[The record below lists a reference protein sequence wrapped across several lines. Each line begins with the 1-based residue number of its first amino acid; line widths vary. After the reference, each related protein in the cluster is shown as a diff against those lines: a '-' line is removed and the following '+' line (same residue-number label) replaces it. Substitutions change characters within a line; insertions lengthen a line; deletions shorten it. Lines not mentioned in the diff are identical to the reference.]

1 MAISSIHIENGKP
14 GYFAHNSREAE
25 TKNSIFTDEKN
36 YCSCSKDEAFK
47 IYRTELRKR
56 KETYINNTKQKFQA
70 KTVTHLSAILNFN
83 KEHTPAD
90 IKKVCDHL
98 EKILDTKVIQ
108 YSMHRDEGHTIE
120 KNSEDIHNKLY
131 ETIDIKNYHAHIEF
145 MGINSKGKSLK
156 QKIDKP
162 FLKKLQTDV
171 AKILNMKRGQESG
184 YSKEEYKKIQEQLE
198 PIASYPSKKAYNN
211 AFNKVAKELGYIK
224 ERKKPAKRLDTY
236 QYKEFAS
243 KLGEKDKEIE
253 ELKEKIN
260 SLTSFNTTNL
270 NDFNINNSF
279 NKKLF
284 NNMIWNTTKHIKKTS
299 KTSTNISLIEKTN
312 QEQQAKIK
320 DLKQEVKDLREE
332 LKNTGM
338 TRDDFKEIE
347 DKNKEL
353 HKLIKQKDLSL
364 STLKNEIQTLKDKLQ
379 NKEQLEIAQGWK
391 LDGQP
396 ITKDE
401 VIKQLYQENKELKAK
416 LQEKD
421 QEIED
426 LKSDLAVLQKQSN
439 AYYGLNQDLKEEIN
453 SLKSIINDLESQ
465 RTFLAEKSIK
475 LSTNNDLHSNMEHL
489 ESIPDISHLEESS
502 NQNSSRKKLVKK

>member
-47 IYRTELRKR
+47 IYRTELNKR

-108 YSMHRDEGHTIE
+108 YSLHRDEGHTIE
-120 KNSEDIHNKLY
+120 KNSEGIHNKLY

-145 MGINSKGKSLK
+145 MGIDSNGKSLK
-156 QKIDKP
+156 QKIDKS

-184 YSKEEYKKIQEQLE
+184 YSKKEYKEIQDKLE
-198 PIASYPSKKAYNN
+198 PIASYPSKKAYNQ

-224 ERKKPAKRLDTY
+224 ERKKPVKRLDTY
-236 QYKEFAS
+236 EYKEFAS

-260 SLTSFNTTNL
+260 SQTSFNTTNL

-284 NNMIWNTTKHIKKTS
+284 NNMLWTTSRHIK
-299 KTSTNISLIEKTN
+299 
-312 QEQQAKIK
+312 
-320 DLKQEVKDLREE
+320 
-332 LKNTGM
+332 
-338 TRDDFKEIE
+338 
-347 DKNKEL
+347 
-353 HKLIKQKDLSL
+353 
-364 STLKNEIQTLKDKLQ
+364 TLE
-379 NKEQLEIAQGWK
+379 W
-391 LDGQP
+391 
-396 ITKDE
+396 
-401 VIKQLYQENKELKAK
+401 
-416 LQEKD
+416 
-421 QEIED
+421 
-426 LKSDLAVLQKQSN
+426 
-439 AYYGLNQDLKEEIN
+439 
-453 SLKSIINDLESQ
+453 
-465 RTFLAEKSIK
+465 
-475 LSTNNDLHSNMEHL
+475 
-489 ESIPDISHLEESS
+489 
-502 NQNSSRKKLVKK
+502 